1 MINAAEIMTT
11 AVVSVTADTPIVEAA
26 RLMLDSRISGLP
38 VIAGGT
44 LVGIV
49 TEGDLLRR
57 TESGTSSRRAGV
69 LDFLLAPIPF
79 AQEHAR
85 SHPLC
90 VGEVMTKNVVSVN
103 SDAPLEQ
110 VVSLMEQH
118 GIKRVPVLEKGQL
131 VGIVSR
137 ANLVGALANALRV
150 SAVADRIAKGR

>member
-1 MINAAEIMTT
+1 
-11 AVVSVTADTPIVEAA
+11 
-26 RLMLDSRISGLP
+26 
-38 VIAGGT
+38 
-44 LVGIV
+44 
-49 TEGDLLRR
+49 
-57 TESGTSSRRAGV
+57 
-69 LDFLLAPIPF
+69 
-79 AQEHAR
+79 
-85 SHPLC
+85 
-90 VGEVMTKNVVSVN
+90 MTKNVVSVN